1 MTTVVVMATVLAVMG
16 AVTASAQDATR
27 ITGRIIDAESKTPL
41 PAVTVLLTGGAAGT
55 QTSDSGTFVLR
66 VPAGAKSLTV
76 RRIGYLEHGVA
87 LVTGQ
92 TDYTVALE
100 KDILHLET
108 QIVTGVATSI
118 SSQNAATFDPTV
130 TAAQFL
136 GAPTPTIE
144 NALQGKVPGAFIEQ
158 NSGAPGGGLQVQIRG
173 VSSINV
179 NAQPLYVIDGVIANN
194 DTYQSG
200 LTTISAASGRTGTG
214 NQDQSVNRIA
224 DINPADIESIQVLE
238 GAAASSIY
246 GDKAA
251 AGVVLITTKKGTA
264 GAPQVT
270 ATQRLG
276 TNTLEH
282 ELDLRRFTLGQAYTQ
297 GATVGLDS
305 ATVLKNYNQCGGF
318 CDSQTQLY
326 GGGELSYETDI
337 SVRGGTA
344 NTTYFVSGLDKY
356 DNGLQLNTGYNKQSV
371 RANLAQTFSSKLSA
385 SANLFYSSS
394 LTRTGVNGNDN
405 YSIAGY
411 DIISYTP
418 SWFNMAA
425 RNPDG
430 SYVNNPFGTANA
442 IADAYQIQ
450 TPDEV
455 NRFTGGGTV
464 TYEPISNASQS
475 LKAVFVGG
483 LDAVNE
489 RYQFYAN
496 PDLQVER
503 EAPAVPGQA
512 TYLAPYGRLSNYSV
526 SLVHVFSGLSWV
538 TATTSAG
545 YTRDQHQTYQLFT
558 AGEGLASG
566 QQNLQYALDQSVQL
580 QQQNV
585 INSGLYGQ
593 EQLQLLDSRLT
604 LTGGINAE
612 RSTNNGNVNAYY
624 PFPKASLSYRFSR
637 LASWLDELKLRFAYG
652 QSGNTPTYGVR
663 VTQDRQSLDGGQTGT
678 TFGDTLGNPRIRP
691 ETSTDFETGFDAT
704 LFKGRGGFSLTLYQ
718 KQISNLLLLAGT
730 PPATGAQ
737 YEWING
743 GQFTNQGI
751 ELSANAAPIESKQ
764 LSWTTQLTFARNYS
778 RVDALPTPP
787 FQTGFNF
794 GYNEGGFYVE
804 DGNSI
809 TTLWGYKTTGGPLV
823 PIANAAPAF
832 TSGWANDFAHGP
844 FQLHGFLE
852 WAYGLSNSDGTQV
865 YFDEFGTLADSVGSR
880 RRLTEFNENVTGYVE
895 GALYLKL
902 RELTLSY
909 ALPRALVRTV
919 SFVQGAHLSVS
930 GRNLFTVTKY
940 PGLDPEVSNFGAQ
953 QIGRGIDVTPYPPA
967 RSYFVSLELDF

>member
-1 MTTVVVMATVLAVMG
+1 M
-16 AVTASAQDATR
+16 
-27 ITGRIIDAESKTPL
+27 
-41 PAVTVLLTGGAAGT
+41 
-55 QTSDSGTFVLR
+55 
-66 VPAGAKSLTV
+66 
-76 RRIGYLEHGVA
+76 
-87 LVTGQ
+87 
-92 TDYTVALE
+92 
-100 KDILHLET
+100 
-108 QIVTGVATSI
+108 
-118 SSQNAATFDPTV
+118 
-130 TAAQFL
+130 
-136 GAPTPTIE
+136 
-144 NALQGKVPGAFIEQ
+144 
-158 NSGAPGGGLQVQIRG
+158 
-173 VSSINV
+173 
-179 NAQPLYVIDGVIANN
+179 
-194 DTYQSG
+194 
-200 LTTISAASGRTGTG
+200 
-214 NQDQSVNRIA
+214 
-224 DINPADIESIQVLE
+224 LE

-297 GATVGLDS
+297 GAAVGLDS
-305 ATVLKNYNQCGGF
+305 STVLH
-318 CDSQTQLY
+318 
-326 GGGELSYETDI
+326 ELQR
-337 SVRGGTA
+337 VRWILRLAEAALRRRRAVVRDRHQRPWWHG

-371 RANLAQTFSSKLSA
+371 RANLSQTFSSKVSA

-411 DIISYTP
+411 DVISYTP

-425 RNPDG
+425 RNPNG

-489 RYQFYAN
+489 RYEFYAN

-585 INSGLYGQ
+585 INSGVYGQ

-624 PFPKASLSYRFSR
+624 PFPKASLSYRFSK
-637 LASWLDELKLRFAYG
+637 LAGWLDELKLRFAYG

-663 VTQDRQSLDGGQTGT
+663 VTQDHQSLDGGQTGT

-691 ETSTDFETGFDAT
+691 ETSTDFETGFNAT

-730 PPATGAQ
+730 PPATGCPVRMDQRRAVHESGDRAQ
-737 YEWING
+737 RQRGAHRE
-743 GQFTNQGI
+743 QAALVDDATDLRA
-751 ELSANAAPIESKQ
+751 ELLTRRCAAD
-764 LSWTTQLTFARNYS
+764 T
-778 RVDALPTPP
+778 ALP
-787 FQTGFNF
+787 
-794 GYNEGGFYVE
+794 
-804 DGNSI
+804 DGI
-809 TTLWGYKTTGGPLV
+809 
-823 PIANAAPAF
+823 
-832 TSGWANDFAHGP
+832 
-844 FQLHGFLE
+844 QLRL
-852 WAYGLSNSDGTQV
+852 Q
-865 YFDEFGTLADSVGSR
+865 R
-880 RRLTEFNENVTGYVE
+880 RRLLRPGRQLDHH
-895 GALYLKL
+895 ALGIQDDGRPARPDRERGTRVHQRMGERL
-902 RELTLSY
+902 RTR
-909 ALPRALVRTV
+909 AVPAARLPRMGIRAVEL
-919 SFVQGAHLSVS
+919 
-930 GRNLFTVTKY
+930 GRHA
-940 PGLDPEVSNFGAQ
+940 GLL
-953 QIGRGIDVTPYPPA
+953 R
-967 RSYFVSLELDF
+967 